1 MKNRI
6 LKKDL
11 PLKVWSIPAANGN
24 RIEAELIVKSGDY
37 FFGFR
42 TLKPR
47 GFGDIRLNKFPTYVV
62 YDKRN
67 DRFLMWQDGYYRIV
81 DLDYTNRR
89 NEKIVDKEFEELFV

>member
-6 LKKDL
+6 LKKNL
-11 PLKVWSIPAANGN
+11 PLKVWSTPAANGN
-24 RIEAELIVKSGDY
+24 RVEAELLVKSGDY

-47 GFGDIRLNKFPTYVV
+47 WFGDIRLNKFPVFV
-62 YDKRN
+62 FHNKEDN
-67 DRFLMWQDGYYRIV
+67 RFSIWQDGYMRDI
-81 DLDYTNRR
+81 DWDYTNRR